1 VATIN
6 KTELARAVADETGLT
21 NGQAKEAIE
30 ATLERIANELGAG
43 NEVALSGFGKFG
55 ISERAARQGRNPQT
69 GEPMEI
75 KASRV
80 PRFSASST
88 LKSSVKTTGAPTF

>member
-1 VATIN
+1 MATIN
-6 KTELARAVADETGLT
+6 KTELARAVAEDTGLT

-30 ATLERIANELGAG
+30 ATLEQIANELGSG
-43 NEVALSGFGKFG
+43 NEVTLPGFGKFAV
-55 ISERAARQGRNPQT
+55 SERSARQGRNPQT

-80 PRFSASST
+80 PRFSAASG
-88 LKSSVKTTGAPTF
+88 LKSAVKS

>member
-6 KTELARAVADETGLT
+6 KTELAKAVAEDTGLT

-30 ATLERIANELGAG
+30 ATLEQIENALMSG
-43 NEVALSGFGKFG
+43 NEVSLPGFGKLA
-55 ISERAARQGRNPQT
+55 ISQRSARQGRNPQT
-69 GEPMEI
+69 GETIEI

-80 PRFSASST
+80 PRFQASAP
-88 LKSSVKTTGAPTF
+88 LKAALKD